1 VTTGD
6 ERERDEYKML
16 ARALG
21 ATRFFILIPVAG
33 SFLAAV
39 ALTIF
44 GAAAVVNIALLTF
57 NQMRH
62 GEYTAHAVEHTA
74 VEFIQLIDIF
84 LLGTVLYIV
93 ALGLYELFIDP
104 ALPLPDWLKITD
116 LDELK
121 EKLIGVVVV
130 LLGVGFLGEVVSWQN
145 DPAILALGVAVA
157 TVIAALSLVF
167 ALMPKRHHERR
178 LPNGDA
184 EAAADAL
191 E

>member
-1 VTTGD
+1 VTTD
-6 ERERDEYKML
+6 EEREVDNFGLLPRL
-16 ARALG
+16 LG
-21 ATRFFILIPVAG
+21 ASRFFILIPVIG
-33 SFLAAV
+33 SFIAAV
-39 ALTIF
+39 VLTIF
-44 GAAAVVNIALLTF
+44 GALAVGNVTLLTW
-57 NQMRH
+57 NQIRH
-62 GEYTAHAVEHTA
+62 GEFTAHAVEHTA

-104 ALPLPDWLKITD
+104 SLPLPPWLKITD

-167 ALMPKRHHERR
+167 ALMPKRHLEHRDA
-178 LPNGDA
+178 DA
-184 EAAADAL
+184 ESP
-191 E
+191 EP